1 MTVSVQYHD
10 VENTILQP
18 SSQVYYLFFGA
29 NMLTLR
35 LSHNL
40 SVKPLKKILS
50 IAQVWVTE
58 FRYSELGKNHA
69 SEYVLLKYKG
79 SNHSFDAS
87 RTASIIYCISHLQ
100 ISSLKVRQQP
110 WSQTKALNYLFEQN
124 NLIISKMM
132 ILQFLL
138 VVEISFHNL
147 KFVKLQL
154 QVKNY
159 WSW

>member
-18 SSQVYYLFFGA
+18 SSQVYCLFFGA
-29 NMLTLR
+29 NKLTLC

-87 RTASIIYCISHLQ
+87 RIGKKTKSQGKFPGKMEYCAKNLIRNGVWKMSKYL
-100 ISSLKVRQQP
+100 ISSILPELTFGICPDGHKF
-110 WSQTKALNYLFEQN
+110 LEQC
-124 NLIISKMM
+124 
-132 ILQFLL
+132 
-138 VVEISFHNL
+138 
-147 KFVKLQL
+147 
-154 QVKNY
+154 
-159 WSW
+159 